1 MSELPIMRRYPVP
14 GTVVKEWV
22 IPAREYSAFEMQ
34 RGQVLR
40 FVDVEGKQVPDVAC
54 FNLHDLTEHLNLG
67 NSLLLNKR
75 REFRQGDVIYSVVC
89 NPMMTIV
96 GYSNDVSYSYGPM
109 CSEELN
115 HLRYGVP
122 GTRNCRDNFA
132 MALAP
137 CHCLFQFYVADGRLS
152 CQLYQRSA
160 DVFLGV
166 PFNIASYAL
175 LTHMIAQVTGLKP
188 GDFVH
193 SFGDMH
199 IYTNHLEQVELQLTR
214 KPYPLP
220 RLELNPAVKNLFDFT
235 YDDIAIKDYDPH
247 PAIKA
252 PSRCEAA

>member
-1 MSELPIMRRYPVP
+1 MSEQEIMRKHPVP
-14 GTVVKEWV
+14 GTIVKEWV
-22 IPAREYSAFEMQ
+22 IPAREYAAFTMK

-40 FVDVEGKQVPDVAC
+40 FVDIEGKQVPDVAC
-54 FNLHDLTEHLNLG
+54 FNEHDLTEHLNLG

-137 CHCLFQFYVADGRLS
+137 WGFDRRQIPNAF
-152 CQLYQRSA
+152 
-160 DVFLGV
+160 V
-166 PFNIASYAL
+166 PFMRVEVEPDGTMEIKEPTSVAGDYYDLRAEMDL
-175 LTHMIAQVTGLKP
+175 LVAVSNCPQERNPCNGFNPTPMGII
-188 GDFVH
+188 
-193 SFGDMH
+193 
-199 IYTNHLEQVELQLTR
+199 IYE
-214 KPYPLP
+214 
-220 RLELNPAVKNLFDFT
+220 PA
-235 YDDIAIKDYDPH
+235 
-247 PAIKA
+247 
-252 PSRCEAA
+252 